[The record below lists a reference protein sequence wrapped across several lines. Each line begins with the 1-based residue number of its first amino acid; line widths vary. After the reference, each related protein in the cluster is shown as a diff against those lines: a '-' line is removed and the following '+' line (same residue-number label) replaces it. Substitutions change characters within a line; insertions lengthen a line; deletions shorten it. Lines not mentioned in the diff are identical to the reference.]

1 MISVVSVTNDVLMRF
16 LGERLHPVEISFFR
30 FFFSMVSI
38 LPLMVS
44 SGSTLFKTQRPMMH
58 VLRAVLGALA
68 LGLCCYSVNIM
79 PLSEN
84 TTIMFC
90 EPLFFLPLAY
100 ILLKEKV
107 DAPRWIATIVG
118 FIGLMIILRPG
129 TDAFRVVAFV
139 PMTAAILFALS
150 NVMVKK
156 MTGEHASTMLFY
168 FGVGTTLF
176 ALIPLPFF
184 WEMPTLS
191 ELGNVPLHG
200 MDLDYPIEK
209 KPSFRDVPKTKKDL
223 EKVISPILKK
233 HSEVSGAFTDFLDLV
248 FGQENKTSPISLK
261 LEVWNALVDRY
272 AISPDY
278 PLKTRD
284 WFNFSPNRSDFL
296 IYFLD
301 VSIDIFDIFSIK
313 QDNSMTKITY

>member
-1 MISVVSVTNDVLMRF
+1 MSTNTISRAEASCSVFHKMNNALLSVPFFKWFVSKGYSQGVFWAVMISVVSVTNDVLMRF

-184 WEMPTLS
+184 SEMPTLS
-191 ELGNVPLHG
+191 ELGLLVLLGIGGNMIQVCLFRAFSATEASALAPFRYVEFIISALFG
-200 MDLDYPIEK
+200 YLLFSQIPTVWIFGGAALITLSTFYITIMETRKEK
-209 KPSFRDVPKTKKDL
+209 R
-223 EKVISPILKK
+223 
-233 HSEVSGAFTDFLDLV
+233 A
-248 FGQENKTSPISLK
+248 
-261 LEVWNALVDRY
+261 
-272 AISPDY
+272 
-278 PLKTRD
+278 
-284 WFNFSPNRSDFL
+284 
-296 IYFLD
+296 
-301 VSIDIFDIFSIK
+301 
-313 QDNSMTKITY
+313 

>member
-1 MISVVSVTNDVLMRF
+1 MRTNTISETETSSCVFRKMHNAIFTLPFFKWFISKGYAQGVFWAIMISVVSVTNDVLMRF

-44 SGSTLFKTQRPMMH
+44 SGATLFKTERPMMH
-58 VLRAVLGALA
+58 VLRAILGAVA

-129 TDAFRVVAFV
+129 TEAFRIVAFV

-150 NVMVKK
+150 NIMVKK

-184 WEMPTLS
+184 WEMPTLN
-191 ELGNVPLHG
+191 ELGLLVLLGIGGNMIQVCLFRAFSATDASALAPFRYVEFIISAVFGYLLFSQIPTVWILSG
-200 MDLDYPIEK
+200 AALITLSTFYITIMETRKEK
-209 KPSFRDVPKTKKDL
+209 K
-223 EKVISPILKK
+223 
-233 HSEVSGAFTDFLDLV
+233 A
-248 FGQENKTSPISLK
+248 
-261 LEVWNALVDRY
+261 
-272 AISPDY
+272 
-278 PLKTRD
+278 
-284 WFNFSPNRSDFL
+284 
-296 IYFLD
+296 
-301 VSIDIFDIFSIK
+301 
-313 QDNSMTKITY
+313 

>member
-1 MISVVSVTNDVLMRF
+1 MSTNTISRTGTSSVFNKMSDSLFSIPLFKWFVSKGYAQGVFWAVMISVVSVTNDVLMRF

-38 LPLMVS
+38 LPLMIS
-44 SGSTLFKTQRPMMH
+44 SGTTLFKTDRPMMH
-58 VLRAVLGALA
+58 VLRAVLGAIA

-107 DAPRWIATIVG
+107 DAPRWIATVVG

-129 TDAFRVVAFV
+129 TEAFRVVAFV

-191 ELGNVPLHG
+191 ELGLLVLLGIGGNMIQVCL
-200 MDLDYPIEK
+200 
-209 KPSFRDVPKTKKDL
+209 FRAFSATEASALAPFRYV
-223 EKVISPILKK
+223 EFIISALFGYLLFSQIPTVWIFG
-233 HSEVSGAFTDFLDLV
+233 GA
-248 FGQENKTSPISLK
+248 
-261 LEVWNALVDRY
+261 ALITLSTFY
-272 AISPDY
+272 ITIME
-278 PLKTRD
+278 TRKE
-284 WFNFSPNRSDFL
+284 R
-296 IYFLD
+296 
-301 VSIDIFDIFSIK
+301 K
-313 QDNSMTKITY
+313 A

>member
-1 MISVVSVTNDVLMRF
+1 MNTNTISRAGASSVFRKMNDVLFSMPFFKWFVSKGYSQGVFWAVMISVVSVTNDVLMRF

-44 SGSTLFKTQRPMMH
+44 SGSTLFKTKRPVMH
-58 VLRAVLGALA
+58 AMRAVLGALA

-100 ILLKEKV
+100 ILLKERV

-129 TDAFRVVAFV
+129 TEAFRIVAFV

-184 WEMPTLS
+184 WDMPTLS
-191 ELGNVPLHG
+191 ELGLLVLLGIGGNMIQVCL
-200 MDLDYPIEK
+200 
-209 KPSFRDVPKTKKDL
+209 FRAFSATEASALAPFRYV
-223 EKVISPILKK
+223 EFIISALFGYLLFSQIPTVWIFG
-233 HSEVSGAFTDFLDLV
+233 GA
-248 FGQENKTSPISLK
+248 
-261 LEVWNALVDRY
+261 ALITLSTFY
-272 AISPDY
+272 ITIME
-278 PLKTRD
+278 TRKE
-284 WFNFSPNRSDFL
+284 R
-296 IYFLD
+296 
-301 VSIDIFDIFSIK
+301 K
-313 QDNSMTKITY
+313 A